1 MTYKHFLVALITLIS
16 LTSYSQELKIE
27 ADLINP
33 SKTINDG
40 QIELHVTGGQA
51 PYEYKWSNP
60 DTPLSSSISTSLV
73 EGMEYTILVTDANG
87 LTQNATYEIKAESIT
102 EKMNGTLKPTVD
114 ALGSVLF
121 WDPFAALGIYD
132 PVMYADSKTL
142 FAPGW
147 EAGTKNK
154 FRLEKWLVEKGEHV
168 NEGDLV
174 AVVSRGKL
182 DDTEVKA
189 TVSGKLRHLV
199 EEGEIIYNPEKKS
212 DVILQNAH
220 KYAEIEYDEP
230 IAILNANGTKKTKD
244 IPFIVVW
251 LVLGAIFFTLK
262 MGFINLRGFRHAL
275 DLAKGKY
282 DDPDAPGRIS
292 HFQALSTAVSATV
305 GLGNI
310 AGVAVAVSLG
320 GAGATFWMVVAG
332 LLGMSTK
339 FVECT
344 LGVKYRF
351 IGKEGRI
358 FGGPMNYLRYGLE
371 KRNMTKLGKFLA
383 ALFAVLA
390 IGASFGGG
398 NMFQSNQS
406 YAILSNQIPF
416 LDGHGF
422 AFGVFL
428 AILVGV
434 VIIGGIN
441 SIANVTGKVVPVM
454 ALVYIIGALIVIFIN
469 IENIGPAFSAI
480 YNGAFSPGALKG
492 GFIGVLIV
500 GFQRAAFSNEAG
512 VGSAAIAHSA
522 AKTHHPPSEG
532 FVALLEPFID
542 TVVVCTLT
550 ALVLIFTGMHEVEG
564 VSGVQLTTD
573 AFESVISWFPYVLA
587 VAVFLFAFSTM
598 ISWSYYGMRAW
609 SYIFGRGKK
618 TELVY
623 KMLFLVFIVVGSSAS
638 LGAVLDFSDMMIL
651 AMSFPNIIGLYI
663 LSGEVRKDLRVY
675 VSELKAGKLFKKAA

>member
-1 MTYKHFLVALITLIS
+1 
-16 LTSYSQELKIE
+16 
-27 ADLINP
+27 
-33 SKTINDG
+33 
-40 QIELHVTGGQA
+40 
-51 PYEYKWSNP
+51 
-60 DTPLSSSISTSLV
+60 
-73 EGMEYTILVTDANG
+73 
-87 LTQNATYEIKAESIT
+87 
-102 EKMNGTLKPTVD
+102 
-114 ALGSVLF
+114 
-121 WDPFAALGIYD
+121 
-132 PVMYADSKTL
+132 
-142 FAPGW
+142 
-147 EAGTKNK
+147 
-154 FRLEKWLVEKGEHV
+154 
-168 NEGDLV
+168 
-174 AVVSRGKL
+174 
-182 DDTEVKA
+182 
-189 TVSGKLRHLV
+189 
-199 EEGEIIYNPEKKS
+199 
-212 DVILQNAH
+212 
-220 KYAEIEYDEP
+220 
-230 IAILNANGTKKTKD
+230 
-244 IPFIVVW
+244 
-251 LVLGAIFFTLK
+251 
-262 MGFINLRGFRHAL
+262 
-275 DLAKGKY
+275 
-282 DDPDAPGRIS
+282 
-292 HFQALSTAVSATV
+292 
-305 GLGNI
+305 
-310 AGVAVAVSLG
+310 
-320 GAGATFWMVVAG
+320 
-332 LLGMSTK
+332 
-339 FVECT
+339 
-344 LGVKYRF
+344 
-351 IGKEGRI
+351 
-358 FGGPMNYLRYGLE
+358 
-371 KRNMTKLGKFLA
+371 
-383 ALFAVLA
+383 
-390 IGASFGGG
+390 
-398 NMFQSNQS
+398 MFQSNQS

-532 FVALLEPFID
+532 FVALLEPFTD